1 MTIEALK
8 KTYPKLYKTVPD
20 DVSEIRHLLVID
32 INYDDDDSDVFDGID
47 PEDYNFLL
55 YVTDIL
61 QEAVSES
68 VMIELIKKLKVHKDI
83 EAFHLSEIDL
93 YGIQTNLD
101 QEGIEHMVIG
111 ALEEILA

>member
-1 MTIEALK
+1 M
-8 KTYPKLYKTVPD
+8 PD

-101 QEGIEHMVIG
+101 QEAIEHMVIG